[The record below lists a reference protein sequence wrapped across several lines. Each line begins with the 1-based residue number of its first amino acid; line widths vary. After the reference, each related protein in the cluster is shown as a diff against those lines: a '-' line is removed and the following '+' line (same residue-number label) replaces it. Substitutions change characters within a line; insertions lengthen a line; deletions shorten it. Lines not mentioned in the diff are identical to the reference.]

1 MDNDSGCF
9 ASVTKGHE
17 IITKAQGVNLD
28 FRILYEAVIDLSSEG
43 LITANCIN
51 MAAGILL
58 NDLGLPN
65 YFFENISKASLKQ
78 ILASIATSI
87 TFRDGK
93 VVLVG
98 RVAHVDF
105 DLEQDNSFQ
114 KVRIATRE
122 TRDSMEK
129 ILENMIPGHS
139 REYCYSPENDYY
151 TYIIRPETVQ
161 DYTKNEF
168 GSSRFLYSLAGDYI
182 STPEPTRRRYERFLA
197 AVEQS
202 VTPLIE
208 VFNLPETGETRLMFN
223 SDFASPQLPVLRR
236 LFEDHGLVLV
246 RAYWEPYWADS
257 AVPSSICSVYLQ
269 GELSRKKEQEILAD
283 LGAFL
288 AFNVNGITDLYVAG
302 RLTFQEMLFA
312 GNAIDFTHMFV
323 FKESENAMD
332 REIMATLSTRD
343 HRDAFSARVQSSNKS
358 TFSFK
363 IIMSTAKDHPDLIRM
378 LFDLFEKRFHPGMSQ
393 GITAGELEVKFKAF
407 REVIASR
414 FIDFNLGYDI
424 FEFMFKIVAC
434 TLKTNFY
441 KPEKRSFAFRFD
453 NRILDPLVFDQFVF
467 GIFLVNGHYACGT
480 HLRAGDIA
488 RGGLRLIRVSRSNH
502 SAELDNAVLL
512 NYALGPKAQ
521 RLKHKDICE
530 SGSKGVVVPHA
541 LYSGYG
547 MDALYDYTEGIMD
560 LMLGDDTIIDYHGM
574 PEMIFFGPDEG
585 TAPFMDAVA
594 LRAKARGYKYWRT
607 MTTGKSFGIPHD
619 IYGLLDNGDLFGLIE
634 RGRDQGT
641 QLYINGTALPA
652 TTDMDLVHDRIGGKI
667 EASGMTTTGVM
678 ACFRTLISHYGAAE
692 ADLNLMITGGPDG
705 DLGGNEIQCYRGKIC
720 LVIDGGS
727 ILFDPKGL
735 DRTALM
741 KIAFMRHTSP
751 RANSLAFP
759 LDKLSP
765 QGFRVAVTDKN
776 ITLPNGRRVDD
787 GRVFH
792 RTFLSDPANREIISQ
807 ADIAAFIPC
816 GGFKDT
822 INQGNVAVFSALF
835 KELRFIV
842 EGANVFFDD
851 AARRYIATSTPIK
864 QIKDTTANKG
874 GVFSSSIAEVLTGF
888 LFEEEYEEKLLNDT
902 GTRWALIRDIMT
914 LVDNNARAET
924 SMLIQIHET
933 DPAVPLFV
941 LSEQTSEAIFS
952 LQLLFEARIEQLLE
966 DEDTVWH
973 VMENYIP
980 AIIIKKIGRK
990 GIMDLLNSDALQAY
1004 RNAIITKKLSSMA
1017 FYRFGLS
1024 WEAFVAEIKTNFSEG
1039 VKSIALPMN

>member
-1 MDNDSGCF
+1 
-9 ASVTKGHE
+9 
-17 IITKAQGVNLD
+17 
-28 FRILYEAVIDLSSEG
+28 
-43 LITANCIN
+43 
-51 MAAGILL
+51 
-58 NDLGLPN
+58 
-65 YFFENISKASLKQ
+65 
-78 ILASIATSI
+78 
-87 TFRDGK
+87 
-93 VVLVG
+93 
-98 RVAHVDF
+98 
-105 DLEQDNSFQ
+105 
-114 KVRIATRE
+114 
-122 TRDSMEK
+122 
-129 ILENMIPGHS
+129 
-139 REYCYSPENDYY
+139 
-151 TYIIRPETVQ
+151 
-161 DYTKNEF
+161 
-168 GSSRFLYSLAGDYI
+168 
-182 STPEPTRRRYERFLA
+182 
-197 AVEQS
+197 
-202 VTPLIE
+202 
-208 VFNLPETGETRLMFN
+208 
-223 SDFASPQLPVLRR
+223 
-236 LFEDHGLVLV
+236 
-246 RAYWEPYWADS
+246 
-257 AVPSSICSVYLQ
+257 
-269 GELSRKKEQEILAD
+269 
-283 LGAFL
+283 
-288 AFNVNGITDLYVAG
+288 
-302 RLTFQEMLFA
+302 
-312 GNAIDFTHMFV
+312 
-323 FKESENAMD
+323 
-332 REIMATLSTRD
+332 
-343 HRDAFSARVQSSNKS
+343 
-358 TFSFK
+358 
-363 IIMSTAKDHPDLIRM
+363 
-378 LFDLFEKRFHPGMSQ
+378 
-393 GITAGELEVKFKAF
+393 
-407 REVIASR
+407 
-414 FIDFNLGYDI
+414 
-424 FEFMFKIVAC
+424 
-434 TLKTNFY
+434 
-441 KPEKRSFAFRFD
+441 
-453 NRILDPLVFDQFVF
+453 
-467 GIFLVNGHYACGT
+467 
-480 HLRAGDIA
+480 
-488 RGGLRLIRVSRSNH
+488 
-502 SAELDNAVLL
+502 
-512 NYALGPKAQ
+512 
-521 RLKHKDICE
+521 
-530 SGSKGVVVPHA
+530 
-541 LYSGYG
+541 
-547 MDALYDYTEGIMD
+547 
-560 LMLGDDTIIDYHGM
+560 
-574 PEMIFFGPDEG
+574 
-585 TAPFMDAVA
+585 
-594 LRAKARGYKYWRT
+594 
-607 MTTGKSFGIPHD
+607 
-619 IYGLLDNGDLFGLIE
+619 
-634 RGRDQGT
+634 
-641 QLYINGTALPA
+641 
-652 TTDMDLVHDRIGGKI
+652 
-667 EASGMTTTGVM
+667 
-678 ACFRTLISHYGAAE
+678 
-692 ADLNLMITGGPDG
+692 MITGGPDG